1 MKIMIATDAWLP
13 QINGVVTTL
22 SRVKHYLEMNSG
34 QRVEVVEPGRFRNV
48 PLPGYNE
55 IRLAVDVAWKFKSI
69 FEAIQPDA
77 IHIAT
82 EGPIGLSARMYCV
95 RYSIPF
101 TTAVHTR
108 FPEYINARIGL
119 PVQWGYSMMRWFH
132 KPAVATLV
140 TTQTIRVELEE
151 KGFKNLVVWGR
162 GVDTELFSP
171 RALPDRPPPL
181 RRLLYVG
188 RVAVEKNLEAFL
200 ALNVLG
206 IKIVVGDGP
215 ARNKLSAKYPDV
227 EWRGYLHGEDLA
239 DEYASAD
246 VFVFPSKTDTF
257 GIVLLEALACGVPVA
272 AYPVAGPKDIVQDGI
287 TGSLHPD
294 LAIAIENCRSIYRA
308 DCRRYAELQSWN
320 NVGRSFESGLQVIS
334 RDQEGE

>member
-1 MKIMIATDAWLP
+1 M
-13 QINGVVTTL
+13 
-22 SRVKHYLEMNSG
+22 
-34 QRVEVVEPGRFRNV
+34 FR
-48 PLPGYNE
+48 L
-55 IRLAVDVAWKFKSI
+55 
-69 FEAIQPDA
+69 
-77 IHIAT
+77 
-82 EGPIGLSARMYCV
+82 
-95 RYSIPF
+95 
-101 TTAVHTR
+101 
-108 FPEYINARIGL
+108 
-119 PVQWGYSMMRWFH
+119 
-132 KPAVATLV
+132 
-140 TTQTIRVELEE
+140 
-151 KGFKNLVVWGR
+151 
-162 GVDTELFSP
+162 
-171 RALPDRPPPL
+171 RPPPL

-200 ALNVLG
+200 SLNVSG

-227 EWRGYLHGEDLA
+227 EWRGYLHGGDLA